1 MCSHVI
7 VRARFHRRVLR
18 ACVWFGKCAL
28 ACVNVCA
35 YARARVWLAPP
46 TTSGTP
52 VLVLLAQ
59 LGPLR
64 RLRSPPSFS
73 FALLASP
80 TWRSRCRHHLRRSWP
95 ESLLPLASPALL
107 APLAPLEPLA
117 QLACCGSVVR
127 LRASH
132 TPMVAQAR
140 VRARACLRLRACVC
154 ACVRCVRAG
163 CPGAIGQ
170 AAGPG
175 RPLWSWLPRAVAQVP
190 AVQMPALAEPMWE
203 LLEHPILV
211 LVFFLN

>member
-1 MCSHVI
+1 MCV
-7 VRARFHRRVLR
+7 VWQVC
-18 ACVWFGKCAL
+18 ACVRE
-28 ACVNVCA
+28 
-35 YARARVWLAPP
+35 RARVRACARVARSPHHLRHPCACLACAARAAA
-46 TTSGTP
+46 S
-52 VLVLLAQ
+52 LAQ
-59 LGPLR
+59 PASLA
-64 RLRSPPSFS
+64 PSFS

-95 ESLLPLASPALL
+95 ESLLPLASPAML

-117 QLACCGSVVR
+117 QLACRGSVVR

-175 RPLWSWLPRAVAQVP
+175 RPLWPPLAVAQVP

-203 LLEHPILV
+203 LLEHRILFLV
-211 LVFFLN
+211 LFLNNKKTPI

>member
-1 MCSHVI
+1 MC
-7 VRARFHRRVLR
+7 ACFHRRVLH

-28 ACVNVCA
+28 ACGNVRA
-35 YARARVWLAPP
+35 HARARVCLAPHHHLRHP
-46 TTSGTP
+46 CACLACAARAAAS
-52 VLVLLAQ
+52 LAQ
-59 LGPLR
+59 PASLA
-64 RLRSPPSFS
+64 PSFS

-95 ESLLPLASPALL
+95 ESLLPLASPAML

-117 QLACCGSVVR
+117 QLACRGSVVR
-127 LRASH
+127 LRASRS
-132 TPMVAQAR
+132 PMVAQAR

-170 AAGPG
+170 AACPG

-203 LLEHPILV
+203 LLEHPILFLV
-211 LVFFLN
+211 LFLN